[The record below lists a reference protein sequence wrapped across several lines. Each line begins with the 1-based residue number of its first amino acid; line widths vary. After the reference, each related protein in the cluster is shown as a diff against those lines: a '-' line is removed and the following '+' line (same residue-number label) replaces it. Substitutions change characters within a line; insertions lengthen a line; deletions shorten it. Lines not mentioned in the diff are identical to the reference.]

1 MFWAI
6 EIRIVTSWQDE
17 VQERNDEKDLHHKK
31 NPTRTMPLSKPV
43 HRLVSSNSGV

>member
-17 VQERNDEKDLHHKK
+17 VQEQNDEKDLHPQKK
-31 NPTRTMPLSKPV
+31 PYTDYATQ
-43 HRLVSSNSGV
+43 

>member
-31 NPTRTMPLSKPV
+31 KPYTDYATQ
-43 HRLVSSNSGV
+43 